1 MKILEYAITTT
12 YTHKDKNKSQTRV
25 FINVKTKMTNLI
37 TPIAQTD
44 KKKLLKIYN
53 SKQKNIHGFLG

>member
-44 KKKLLKIYN
+44 KK
-53 SKQKNIHGFLG
+53 